1 MNLRRHFFLV
11 ALIGVALGPA
21 AGRLPAATRVRPPP
35 ESDLA
40 SKEIRQQAVDLAVA
54 LAKVDMPA
62 SVREGPLP
70 QPFNPPGFGRASSD
84 AVHPVAE
91 APGPSKAFGDRE
103 ILAAIA
109 PRIVPKGTL
118 SMGSQS
124 LLIFGKK
131 NLRVGDR
138 LTVSFEG
145 TDYTLELV
153 AFDRANFTLRLNH
166 EEITR
171 PIKPGKNP

>member
-1 MNLRRHFFLV
+1 MNFRRHLLCLTFLG
-11 ALIGVALGPA
+11 LTLGPA
-21 AGRLPAATRVRPPP
+21 AGSLGAATRVRPPP

-40 SKEIRQQAVDLAVA
+40 SKEVRQQTVDLATT
-54 LAKVDMPA
+54 LAKVEMPT
-62 SVREGPLP
+62 SVTEAPLP
-70 QPFNPPGFGRASSD
+70 QPFNPPGFGRASS
-84 AVHPVAE
+84 HEPRPNAE
-91 APGPSKAFGDRE
+91 APSPSKAFGDRE
-103 ILAAIA
+103 ILAALA

-118 SMGSQS
+118 SLGSNS

-153 AFDRANFTLRLNH
+153 AFDRTNFTLRLNH